1 MDSARQLPYV
11 SLAKDHD
18 ALCTKEGQTFL
29 KKEVEDEKINR
40 VVVAGCTPRTYED
53 IIRRAV
59 EDAGLNKYLY
69 EQANIREHCAWVHKD
84 GDKATEKATA
94 LVAMAVAKAM
104 RSESL
109 RGPEVEV
116 KKSTLVIGGGV
127 AGMQAALDLASQG
140 FKTYLVEREPELGGR
155 AFRLKRTFPTMSCG
169 ICCLHNCKECILT
182 PEIDGV
188 HLDGNI
194 EVMTSSEI
202 VEIEGHIGDYS
213 VDIKDKAGVV
223 KRVNVGAIII
233 ATGSKIFDPSKIP
246 EYGYDYEDVIT
257 SLDLGKLDISQLRRP
272 SDGKVPKTVNFIL
285 CVGSRTEKEGK
296 GNPYCSIVCCNYAVG
311 QALEIKAMYPDT
323 KVYVHYI
330 DLRAPYRGF
339 EEYYN
344 EASRMGVN
352 FIRGKVAEV
361 EKVGNKLIVTTE
373 DVNLGRLLRLNSDL
387 VVLCVGQEPPDGTEA
402 LSKMLYRDLDID
414 GFFKEINP
422 ELIPKEGTGVFV
434 AGCAQGPRGIRYSVA
449 DGKVAAANAAAI
461 LRKNRVELDPIR
473 ACVIDEYCDGCAFCI
488 DPCPYKAI
496 TLFEYTED
504 GKEKKTVKLDEPMCR
519 GCGVCQATC
528 PKKGIFV
535 RHFKPDQLSAMVN
548 VAIQLSKGKLEPL
561 IIGFCCNW
569 CGYPA
574 TDLAGTTRV
583 QYQPNILIIR
593 VMCSGMVHPSL
604 VMDTLTKGADG
615 VLICGCHSGDCRY
628 VDGNLKAEKRAEAI
642 KLMLEDFGIEQ
653 ERFQI
658 EWVSASEG
666 MKFAQLVNEM
676 VENLKALGP
685 SMYKT

>member
-1 MDSARQLPYV
+1 MDSARQLSYV
-11 SLAKDHD
+11 SLVKDHD

-53 IIRRAV
+53 VVRMAV
-59 EDAGLNKYLY
+59 DDAGLNKYLY

-84 GDKATEKATA
+84 RNAATEKAKA
-94 LVAMAVAKAM
+94 LVAMAVAKTI
-104 RSESL
+104 RSEPL
-109 RGPEVEV
+109 YGLEVEV
-116 KKSTLVIGGGV
+116 NKSAMVIGGGV
-127 AGMQAALDLASQG
+127 AGMQATLDLASQG
-140 FKTYLVEREPELGGR
+140 VKTYLVEREPELGGR
-155 AFRLKRTFPTMSCG
+155 AFQLNMSFPTMSCG
-169 ICCLHNCKECILT
+169 ICCLHNCKECRLT
-182 PEIDGV
+182 PKIDRV
-188 HLDGNI
+188 HLDDNI

-202 VEIEGHIGDYS
+202 AEIEGHVGDYC
-213 VDIKDKAGVV
+213 VDIKDKAGGV

-233 ATGSKIFDPSKIP
+233 ATGSKLFDPRKIP
-246 EYGYDYEDVIT
+246 EYGYDCEDVIT

-285 CVGSRTEKEGK
+285 CVGSRTEKEEK
-296 GNPYCSIVCCNYAVG
+296 GNPYCSIVCCSYAIG

-323 KVYVHYI
+323 NVYVHHM

-344 EASRMGVN
+344 EARRVGVN

-373 DVNLGRLLRLNSDL
+373 DVDLGRVLKLNSDL

-402 LSKMLYRDLDID
+402 LSKMLYRDLDVD
-414 GFFKEINP
+414 GFFREINP
-422 ELIPKEGTGVFV
+422 EFTPKERTGVFV

-449 DGKVAAANAAAI
+449 DGKVAAANATAI
-461 LRKNRVELDPIR
+461 LKKNRVELSPVR
-473 ACVIDEYCDGCAFCI
+473 ACVIGEHCDGCAFCI

-496 TLFEYTED
+496 TLIEYIEN
-504 GKEKKTVKLDEPMCR
+504 GKEKKTVKLDEPKCR
-519 GCGVCQATC
+519 GCGLCQATC
-528 PKKGIFV
+528 PTKGIFV
-535 RHFKPDQLSAMVN
+535 RNFKPDQLSDMVN
-548 VAIQLSKGKLEPL
+548 AGIQLSKGKLEPL

-574 TDLAGTTRV
+574 ADLAGATRI
-583 QYQPNILIIR
+583 QYQPNILIVR
-593 VMCSGMVHPSL
+593 VMCSGMVHPGL
-604 VMDTLTKGADG
+604 VIDALMKGADG

-628 VDGNLKAEKRAEAI
+628 VDGNSKAEKRAEAI

-653 ERFQI
+653 ERFRI
-658 EWVSASEG
+658 EWISASEG
-666 MKFAQLVNEM
+666 KKFAKLVDEM
-676 VENLKALGP
+676 VENLKH
-685 SMYKT
+685 